1 MNIKKNIYIVADLR
15 ERKIAKF
22 WRLYI
27 YIYIYMIRNVLSYQ
41 NSIITY
47 PVFID
52 LLK

>member
-27 YIYIYMIRNVLSYQ
+27 YIYIYIWLEMSWV
-41 NSIITY
+41 T
-47 PVFID
+47 
-52 LLK
+52 KTA